1 MPSLQC
7 IVVPGGPH
15 ISTAEVLPLVTFEDF
30 LAGEQ
35 GAERPHEWVAGR
47 VYAMAGGT
55 ERHDLMVGLVYE
67 ALAPAADRRG
77 GRPFAHKRLVRL
89 REAAYYPDVL
99 VVCPDGRRPDR
110 HFEHD
115 LSWVVEVLS
124 PSTRNARPTRKGH
137 GVQLGGVVRAVRHH
151 RPGPAAVEVATRTDL
166 GLRWDIYTSGHV
178 VPQLE
183 LDVDG
188 LYDALE
194 CRALT

>member
-1 MPSLQC
+1 M
-7 IVVPGGPH
+7 
-15 ISTAEVLPLVTFEDF
+15 STAEALPLVTFEAF
-30 LAGEQ
+30 LAGERA
-35 GAERPHEWVAGR
+35 AERPHEWVAGR

-77 GRPFAHKRLVRL
+77 CRPFAHNRLVRL
-89 REAAYYPDVL
+89 GEAAYYPDVL

-124 PSTRNARPTRKGH
+124 PSTESLDRREKATAYG
-137 GVQLGGVVRAVRHH
+137 
-151 RPGPAAVEVATRTDL
+151 AAASFELYAIIDPERRRIEVATRTEL
-166 GLRWDIYTSGHV
+166 GLRWDVYTSGHV

-183 LDVDG
+183 LDVDR

-194 CRALT
+194 RRALT